1 MISLV
6 VFDMAGTTVNE
17 DNVVYKTLQQSIN
30 KKGYDFSLDQVLT
43 EGAGKEKLEAI
54 RSILK
59 VYARKNDNSLADE
72 IYGDFIVRLA
82 KAYENI
88 NVLPQPN
95 ALELFR
101 ILRQKKI
108 KIVLNTG
115 YDADTAESLIEKL
128 GWQKGVEYDSL
139 ITSSD
144 VENNRPD
151 PEMIDL
157 AMDIYGIQDPKSV
170 IKVGDSIIDIEEGQ
184 NAGCGLNIGITTGAH
199 TFQQLQSAGPDYIIN
214 NLLELVPI
222 IDSVNIQTYYH
233 HPGK

>member
-1 MISLV
+1 MIRIV

-30 KKGYDFSLDQVLT
+30 SKGYDFSLDQVLA

-54 RSILK
+54 KSILK
-59 VYARKNDNSLADE
+59 VYAFKNNDDLADE
-72 IYGDFIVRLA
+72 IYQDFIVLLSNT
-82 KAYENI
+82 YEHTR
-88 NVLPQPN
+88 VTSQPN
-95 ALELFR
+95 ALELFK
-101 ILRQKKI
+101 ILRDRNI
-108 KIVLNTG
+108 KVVFNTG
-115 YDADTAESLIEKL
+115 YNDETAELLIDKL
-128 GWQKGVEYDSL
+128 GWEKGIEFDSL

-157 AMDIYGIQDPKSV
+157 AMDIYGVQDAAEV

-199 TFQQLQSAGPDYIIN
+199 TFLQLQTANPDFIIN

-222 IDSVNIQTYYH
+222 IDKVNSKKQSI
-233 HPGK
+233 K